1 MHGRGP
7 ERELANLTRVLT
19 LTPDQQTG
27 VKAILDQEGEQMKA
41 LRSKAQADPSTGQ
54 TPETREARMAQ
65 FKQIHDESN
74 TKITALLND
83 DQKKIFAGWTAKRT
97 AKMQHHRGQGRAR
110 RSSGRN
116 STAAVITQLQAEK
129 GHLARAN
136 QVLGRQPLYSFTPA
150 YYFGSVLQLPSYPSV
165 NRH

>member
-1 MHGRGP
+1 MSRSTPWKLAAATAMLALCSYAAMAQSSAPSQQPEGQGQPMHGRGP

-97 AKMQHHRGQGRAR
+97 AEMQHHRGQGAP
-110 RSSGRN
+110 
-116 STAAVITQLQAEK
+116 AAAPGETQPQ
-129 GHLARAN
+129 
-136 QVLGRQPLYSFTPA
+136 Q
-150 YYFGSVLQLPSYPSV
+150 
-165 NRH
+165 